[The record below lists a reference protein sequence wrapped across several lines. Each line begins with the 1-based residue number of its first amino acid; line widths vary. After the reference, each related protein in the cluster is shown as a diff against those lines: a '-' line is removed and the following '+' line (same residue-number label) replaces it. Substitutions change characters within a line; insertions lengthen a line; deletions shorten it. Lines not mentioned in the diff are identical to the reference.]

1 LGPMGDPR
9 EKSPF
14 LAFAVYGAAGVQ
26 LAASVVA
33 GLFIGDYIDKKAGTG
48 PWITVAGL
56 ALGFAGGLINMF
68 RIVKTITRNGG
79 GEDADSKD

>member
-1 LGPMGDPR
+1 MGPPR

-14 LAFAVYGAAGVQ
+14 LGFAVYGAAGVQ

-48 PWITVAGL
+48 PWITIAGL
-56 ALGFAGGLINMF
+56 ILGFAGGLINML
-68 RIVKTITRNGG
+68 RIVKVVTRDGG
-79 GEDADSKD
+79 DGDARSRD